1 MFIYFFRHEERWRC
15 DKLPSSFTLGL
26 SLKTIE
32 ENRKQKELE
41 NEENRKQKELE
52 NEEKRKQT
60 ILEND
65 EKRKQTEF
73 VNNEKRKKE
82 LHQLKKKR
90 SRDVSNKR
98 LDPKPM
104 PPMVMRMKKLLSDAL
119 SAANSFTIKCLTP
132 RCVCKI
138 SPLS

>member
-1 MFIYFFRHEERWRC
+1 MRFFIFGAEKNINKKINIYIFVYICLYFFFDTKSDGVATNYRAV
-15 DKLPSSFTLGL
+15 LLLLG
-26 SLKTIE
+26 
-32 ENRKQKELE
+32 
-41 NEENRKQKELE
+41 
-52 NEEKRKQT
+52 
-60 ILEND
+60 ND